1 MPVLEHSVSEFI
13 EHFKAH
19 ASRVQVY
26 PQTEASPL
34 LEVKLGGKVVYLFD
48 RVGPYLATTGEA
60 LMIVNPMVQG
70 VLPSQTQE
78 AELRTVGVS
87 KLEGVGKVLAVLNHH
102 IVLEAT
108 AKLVLG
114 VLDESW
120 RGVKVGDWLEFSS
133 LEPVHGFF
141 VRRV

>member
-1 MPVLEHSVSEFI
+1 MPVLEHSVNEFI

-19 ASRVQVY
+19 ASRVQLY

-48 RVGPYLATTGEA
+48 RVGPYAASTGEA
-60 LMIVNPMVQG
+60 LMIINPMVQS
-70 VLPSQTQE
+70 VQPSQTQE

-87 KLEGVGKVLAVLNHH
+87 KLEGVGKVLAVLNNH

-120 RGVKVGDWLEFSS
+120 RGVQVGDWLEFSS